1 MRERPLSRD
10 STLDHLIVTRYNV
23 PISWGRRGQLHADED
38 WLEERQG
45 LFERY
50 CLPSVVLAER
60 SCPSVTWVL
69 LCAVD
74 SPPSLRTF
82 MAQVVQ
88 LHPWIVPLYLEENVP
103 IGDIVDESL
112 KQRANKPR
120 RFLLT
125 TRLDSDD
132 AVGRDFVKDLR
143 QAAERSLEL
152 EFLGK
157 KELPTLINFPF
168 GCQTVHGR
176 LYFSADLGNPFISF
190 LEERSEGDPIIS
202 CYSGTHRDLHQS
214 ARTVSQL
221 MASGPSWLQ
230 VIHGSNEANVV
241 CGLRVPRSAGLK
253 RFLVLRSEKRSQTY
267 IGAIKEAAQ
276 AIRNQIVQLGAYSW
290 KRATVRIKRR
300 GEDLVND

>member
-1 MRERPLSRD
+1 MRETPISRKP
-10 STLDHLIVTRYNV
+10 TFNHLIITRYNLPV
-23 PISWGRRGQLHADED
+23 SWGRRGQLHADED
-38 WLEERQG
+38 WLKERQR

-69 LCAVD
+69 RCAAD
-74 SPPSLRTF
+74 SPPSLRIF
-82 MAQVVQ
+82 MAQVRQ
-88 LHPWIVPLYLEENVP
+88 LYPWIIPMYLEENALAS
-103 IGDIVDESL
+103 DIVDESL
-112 KQRANKPR
+112 KQRASKPC

-132 AVGRDFVKDLR
+132 AVGRDFVKDL
-143 QAAERSLEL
+143 QHAAERSLEL

-157 KELPTLINFPF
+157 RELPVLINFPF

-176 LYFSADLGNPFISF
+176 LYLSADLGNPFVSF
-190 LEERSEGDPIIS
+190 LEERSDDKPIIG

-221 MASGPSWLQ
+221 MASGASWLQ

-241 CGLRVPRSAGLK
+241 CGLRVPRRAGLK
-253 RFLVLRSEKRSQTY
+253 RYLVLRSEKRSETY
-267 IGAIKEAAQ
+267 HGGIKEVVH
-276 AIRNQIVQLGAYSW
+276 AIRNQTVQLGAYCW
-290 KRATVRIKRR
+290 KRATASMNQSMGRP
-300 GEDLVND
+300 GQ

>member
-1 MRERPLSRD
+1 VRKSPISSD
-10 STLDHLIVTRYNV
+10 STFDHLIVTRYNV

-38 WLEERQG
+38 WLEERQR

-50 CLPSVVLAER
+50 CLPSVILAER

-69 LCAVD
+69 LCSVD
-74 SPPSLRTF
+74 SPASLRTF
-82 MAQVVQ
+82 MEQVVQ
-88 LHPWIVPLYLEENVP
+88 FHPWIVPMYVDENAL
-103 IGDIVDESL
+103 ISDIVDESL
-112 KQRANKPR
+112 KKRTNKPC

-157 KELPTLINFPF
+157 RELPALINFPF

-176 LYFSADLGNPFISF
+176 LYFSADLGNPFISL
-190 LEERSEGDPIIS
+190 LEERSEDEPIIS
-202 CYSGTHRDLHQS
+202 CYLGTHRDLHKS

-221 MASGPSWLQ
+221 MTSGPSWLQ
-230 VIHGSNEANVV
+230 VIHGGNEANVV
-241 CGLRVPRSAGLK
+241 CGLRVPRRAGLK
-253 RFLVLRSEKRSQTY
+253 RFLVLRSEKRSQTD
-267 IGAIKEAAQ
+267 IGAVKEAAR
-276 AIRNQIVQLGAYSW
+276 AIRNQTVQLGAYCW
-290 KRATVRIKRR
+290 KRATVRINQSRER
-300 GEDLVND
+300 PAE